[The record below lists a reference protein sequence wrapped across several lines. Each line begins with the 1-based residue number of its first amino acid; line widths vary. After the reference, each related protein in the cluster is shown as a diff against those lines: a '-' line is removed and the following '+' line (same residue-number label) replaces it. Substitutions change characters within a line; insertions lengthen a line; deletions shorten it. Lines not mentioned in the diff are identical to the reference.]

1 MRGVC
6 GTTVLIR
13 RYSVG
18 LGIAAA
24 VITVD
29 LLTKRWASIEFAGN
43 PVTII
48 DGFLGFTFVENP
60 GAAFGLFR
68 SGGSVIALAAIVIS
82 AVVLVA
88 MAFPRPHMELAAL
101 GLVLGGAVGNLVDRV
116 ARGPGLVDGKVIDW
130 IELWFIPTFNI
141 ADMAVNAA
149 VVLLLIQA
157 WRTRSD

>member
-1 MRGVC
+1 MRGVR
-6 GTTVLIR
+6 GTAILIR

-18 LGIAAA
+18 LGIAA
-24 VITVD
+24 TVVTID
-29 LLTKRWASIEFAGN
+29 LLTKRWASVEFAGN

-48 DGFLGFTFVENP
+48 EGWLGFTFVENP

-68 SGGSVIALAAIVIS
+68 SGGSVIAVAAIVIS
-82 AVVLVA
+82 LVVIGA
-88 MAFPRPHMELAAL
+88 MALPRPPLELVAL

-130 IELWFIPTFNI
+130 IEFLFIPTFNI

-149 VVLLLIQA
+149 VALLLIQA
-157 WRTRSD
+157 WRTRSA